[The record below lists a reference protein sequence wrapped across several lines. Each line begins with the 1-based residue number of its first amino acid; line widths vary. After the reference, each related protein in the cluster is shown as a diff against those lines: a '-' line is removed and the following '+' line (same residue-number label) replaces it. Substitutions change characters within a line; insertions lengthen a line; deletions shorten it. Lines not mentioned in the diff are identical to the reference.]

1 MEIKE
6 YKQDATA
13 PNIAV
18 CDVCPTGITGIGKRR
33 EKIYQRLSFV
43 QLVLPSILDGS
54 ADEEDIKNVQS
65 WFTAIPSE
73 LEEGGIFKQDFAQSV
88 IELRPSD
95 EHREWFCSA
104 CSKIPG
110 LNINQMNLIVIA
122 HWTRWIRANINNG
135 ICT

>member
-13 PNIAV
+13 PDIAV
-18 CDVCPTGITGIGKRR
+18 CDVCPTGITEIGKRR
-33 EKIYQRLSFV
+33 EKIYQRLSFI

-65 WFTAIPSE
+65 WFAAIPPE

-88 IELRPSD
+88 IDLMPDSQ
-95 EHREWFCSA
+95 HGAWFCSA
-104 CSKIPG
+104 CSKIPS
-110 LNINQMNLIVIA
+110 LTIDERDLIMIA
-122 HWTRWIRANINNG
+122 HWARWIRANINNG